1 MVAYMVSWVYAQYA
15 IAIRMN
21 GEPGN
26 TERRVIQNKVQQQLK
41 LLNRVDYLQMLS
53 VMGIQTANPYLR
65 CG

>member
-1 MVAYMVSWVYAQYA
+1 
-15 IAIRMN
+15 MN